1 MKIMIQKITS
11 MKLYEQVVQQIKNMV
26 LNGTYKK
33 GDLLPSEKK
42 IMEMTG
48 VSRITVR
55 EALRTLA
62 EVGIIETKKGKGSI
76 VLIDGKELMFQ
87 TEGEKGYLTFRKNF
101 ELATNTRLILEPEIA
116 RQAALKAT
124 EEDIRKMEMYLIL
137 EEKKLTVD
145 QAQGANLEMFHQSI
159 LDVLKNPLL
168 SDFFNT
174 LAKLEAD
181 TDYTVLIPPSR
192 QTSVFNELNEHHE
205 KILQAIKNH
214 DGEFAYFYMKEHLIY
229 LKNIYTKYF
238 DDFYK

>member
-1 MKIMIQKITS
+1 MIQKITS
-11 MKLYEQVVQQIKNMV
+11 MKLYEQVVQQIKAMV

-33 GDLLPSEKK
+33 GDLLPSEKEL
-42 IMEMTG
+42 IQMTG

-76 VLIDGKELMFQ
+76 VLINGKDLMLQ
-87 TEGEKGYLTFRKNF
+87 SQGEEGYLTFRKNF
-101 ELATNTRLILEPEIA
+101 ELATNTRLLLEPEIA
-116 RQAALKAT
+116 KQAALKAT
-124 EEDIRKMEMYLIL
+124 EEDIRKMEMYLL
-137 EEKKLTVD
+137 HESKKLNVD
-145 QAQGANLEMFHQSI
+145 QEQGTNLELFHQSI
-159 LDVLKNPLL
+159 LEVLKNPLL
-168 SDFFNT
+168 SEFFGT

-181 TDYTVLIPPSR
+181 TNYTILIPPSR
-192 QTSVFNELNEHHE
+192 QTSVYNELNDHHY

>member
-1 MKIMIQKITS
+1 MIQKITS
-11 MKLYEQVVQQIKNMV
+11 MKLYEQVVQQIKTMI

-33 GDLLPSEKK
+33 GDLLPSEKEL
-42 IMEMTG
+42 IEMTG

-76 VLIDGKELMFQ
+76 VLINGKELMLQ
-87 TEGEKGYLTFRKNF
+87 SEGEEGYLNFRKNF
-101 ELATNTRLILEPEIA
+101 ELATNTRLLLEPEIA
-116 RQAALKAT
+116 KQAALKAT
-124 EEDIRKMEMYLIL
+124 EEDIRKMEMYLIH
-137 EEKKLTVD
+137 ENKKLNVD
-145 QAQGANLEMFHQSI
+145 QKQGTNLELFHQSI
-159 LDVLKNPLL
+159 LEVLKNPLL

-174 LAKLEAD
+174 LAKLETD
-181 TDYTVLIPPSR
+181 TNYTILIPPSR
-192 QTSVFNELNEHHE
+192 QTSVYNELNDHHY